1 MNKTLKI
8 LFVCFSVMLL
18 VEGDFVAARQEPPLS
33 TSQKVDIG
41 GFKLYLQIMGEGSPT
56 VVICAGLGDSSKSWT
71 RIQNQVAEFTQ
82 SISYDRA
89 GLGQSEP
96 SPEPRDNI
104 HVAQEL
110 HLLLKNAAIQPPY
123 VLVGHSLG
131 GIHILTYA
139 DLFPDEIA
147 GLVLVDPKDG
157 TTFDGWKADLK
168 PEKYDQLINGF
179 ESYYATATNTIKA
192 EWEALKISIERPQ
205 KFDKLPNVPVVC
217 LTSIRLSDP
226 EINMGLTPEVVE
238 SSLRIHKEL
247 LRQFPN
253 HTHVITDRS
262 GHNIYFDEPEL
273 VVNAIRRIFDEVHNN
288 KK

>member
-8 LFVCFSVMLL
+8 FLVCFSVILL
-18 VEGDFVAARQEPPLS
+18 VEGNIVAARQEPRLS
-33 TSQKVDIG
+33 FSQKVDIG
-41 GFKLYLQIMGEGSPT
+41 GFKLYFQIMGDGSPP

-71 RIQNQVAEFTQ
+71 KIQQQVAEFTQ

-96 SPEPRDNI
+96 SPKPRNDI

-110 HLLLKNAAIQPPY
+110 HVLLKNAGIQPPY
-123 VLVGHSLG
+123 VLLGHSFG
-131 GIHILTYA
+131 GMHILTFA

-168 PEKYDQLINGF
+168 PEKYSQLFNGF
-179 ESYYATATNTIKA
+179 ESYFNTATDTIKS
-192 EWEALKISIERPQ
+192 EWEALKQSIGHPQ
-205 KFDKLPNVPVVC
+205 KLDKLPDVPVVL
-217 LTSIRLSDP
+217 LTSTRLSDP

-247 LRQFPN
+247 LRQFTN
-253 HTHVITDRS
+253 HTHIITERS
-262 GHNIYFDEPEL
+262 GHNIQFDEPEL
-273 VVNAIRRIFDEVHNN
+273 VVNAIRKIVDEVRIN
-288 KK
+288 K